1 MSEKIVGPGTPLA
14 YSEEFLP
21 GAGTYDDGEHIRAA
35 VYGTESVDSET
46 MSMSVK
52 PAGRSVVQFEKNDIV
67 VGRVSFVKEQLASVQ
82 ILAIRGKEGSLL
94 QQVEGTLHVSKI
106 DNRFIKDVGEEFS
119 VGDIIRAKIIGMK
132 GGPQLVT
139 DKPEFG
145 VIKAFSR
152 NDPTLMLVRKG
163 SVLEDPE
170 DGHREKRKIAEDY
183 GSGLI

>member
-1 MSEKIVGPGTPLA
+1 MSKNIVGPGHPLA

-35 VYGTESVDSET
+35 VYGVEKVDTEN
-46 MSMSVK
+46 MAMSVE
-52 PAGRSVVQFEKNDIV
+52 PLGRSVVTIEKNDV
-67 VGRVSFVKEQLASVQ
+67 VIGRISYVKESLASVQ
-82 ILAIRGKEGSLL
+82 ILAVRGKEGSLL

-106 DNRFIKDVGEEFS
+106 DNRYIKDVAEEFS
-119 VGDIIRAKIIGMK
+119 VGDIIRAKIIGLK

-152 NDPTLMLVRKG
+152 NDPTLQLVAKG
-163 SVLEDPE
+163 NTLEDPE
-170 DGHREKRKIAEDY
+170 DGHREKRKMANDY
-183 GSGLI
+183 GSGAI